1 MYSVLFICSA
11 NICRSPMAE
20 GLFQI
25 KAREHPEQWRI
36 ESAGVW
42 GMEGSPAADNTLRVL
57 LKRGVDLRAHTARQ
71 VTFGLA
77 NQFNLILTMERNHK
91 EALNAAMPK
100 LSSRVFLLSEMVGKS
115 YEIADP
121 IGGMV
126 EDFEDT
132 ARELE
137 RIFELGW
144 ERICQLAG
152 G

>member
-1 MYSVLFICSA
+1 MYSILFICSA

-25 KAREHPEQWRI
+25 KVRGQTGPWRI

-42 GMEGSPAADNTLRVL
+42 GMDGSPAADNTLRVL
-57 LKRGVDLRAHTARQ
+57 LKRGIDLSSHLARQ
-71 VTFGLA
+71 VTLDLA
-77 NQFNLILTMERNHK
+77 SQFNLILTMERGHK
-91 EALNAAMPK
+91 EALNAAMPQI
-100 LSSRVFLLSEMVGKS
+100 SRRVFVLSEMAGKA
-115 YEIADP
+115 YDIPDP
-121 IGGMV
+121 IGGDV
-126 EDFEDT
+126 AEFEDT

-137 RIFELGW
+137 RIFERGW